1 MAENAREQQNSLLSD
16 TMDMMREVMRYAP
29 LSKMGMTS
37 KQYQAELNKNPDL
50 WLKAIRQQF
59 PYVRFIASKDREL
72 SVQELKD
79 LYTRLCMHVQAS
91 TLAKFARFDAQNIT
105 TENLQELMVQ
115 HENAEPSH
123 VLDVQKK
130 DPACAGYLP
139 IIREFEYPGLAYMPP
154 VDLFML
160 VAQNPGIFLD
170 SLELENNKRL
180 IPKFG
185 DITSKRIAS
194 LSDFVPN
201 HFGLPLEQ
209 DGDYRDLYA
218 HIVLADVAAIAQ
230 HTLLNKLETG
240 EMSIFMDLACRL
252 GRADVVALLIAQR
265 CPPKGNYLKQS
276 FVKTACQF
284 AHKAIVQCLVSTI
297 PTKDREQFFDNVLIQ
312 KGLVWDVMASLVED
326 SVGSYLRPLGL
337 APNRHPF
344 SEQILRG
351 NHAFIEAF
359 WKALAD
365 YPAKD
370 INKLK
375 EKITHLFGAVCQA
388 KGITMQQL
396 QASWLHFKQYMMPV
410 KRFLNK
416 ALYTHLINQYR
427 QDLSDPAVME
437 WIAQVASATSDIST
451 ENSLSRALRNTDH
464 SGATLWVMLKLEV
477 EGVCNLPWK
486 LQDLHTLVSSIS
498 DTMPN
503 KKGLLAQLIIKLL
516 IRHDPDKSDA
526 WLMDFPENFITKTL
540 DAIAA
545 GNLAYTGIA
554 ANLLW
559 MQQTPFS
566 NLAWPNTE
574 KCMASGRARKPTK
587 LYELFLAAQR
597 TGPADEKECAM
608 LIYYMLKER
617 CSEKTIQE
625 MLAAGPQPFQAHTDV
640 LAFLQQLDE
649 KTSTIND
656 GILSELEA
664 IKQLGMIL
672 FCEDSLFRY
681 RFTEYQLQGWGKKCY
696 VTRVSASERSVFR
709 KVIETISD
717 ALADERSREQDVA
730 ALFYNMLC
738 TYAGYKPDSAVPGFF
753 NRLREGRINHH
764 GALAY
769 EILKE
774 RGNKAFQTM
783 QELRDFFLKL
793 EAKAEEQHLELYQN
807 PEGEL
812 YTIKRLCMYFSMH
825 YRKNIAAA
833 ENNENDGERPK
844 MNL

>member
-1 MAENAREQQNSLLSD
+1 MAENPREQQNSLLSD
-16 TMDMMREVMRYAP
+16 TMDMMKEVMRYAP
-29 LSKMGMTS
+29 LSKMGVTS
-37 KQYQAELNKNPDL
+37 KQYQAQLNKNPDL

-59 PYVRFIASKDREL
+59 PYVRFITGKDRKL
-72 SVQELKD
+72 SITELKD
-79 LYTRLCMHVQAS
+79 LYARLCVHVQAS
-91 TLAKFARFDAQNIT
+91 TLAKFARFDAQSIT
-105 TENLQELMVQ
+105 PESIEELKAR
-115 HENAEPSH
+115 HKNAEPSH
-123 VLDVQKK
+123 LLDEKKK
-130 DPACAGYLP
+130 DPARAGYLP
-139 IIREFEYPGLAYMPP
+139 IIREFEYPGLVYMPP

-170 SLELENNKRL
+170 SLVLEQDGGL
-180 IPKFG
+180 VPKF
-185 DITSKRIAS
+185 DDTTSKRIVS

-201 HFGLPLEQ
+201 HFGLAPEK
-209 DGDYRDLYA
+209 DGDYRNLYA
-218 HIVLADVAAIAQ
+218 HIVLANIVTIQ
-230 HTLLNKLETG
+230 KHPLLNQLKHD
-240 EMSIFMDLACRL
+240 EMPIFMDLACRL
-252 GRADVVALLIAQR
+252 GRADVVTLLIAQG
-265 CPPKGNYLKQS
+265 CPPNGNYLGQKFIQ
-276 FVKTACQF
+276 TACQF

-297 PTKDREQFFDNVLIQ
+297 STQDRKQFFDSVLIQ
-312 KGLVWDVMASLVED
+312 KGLVWDVMASLVDD
-326 SVGSYLRPLGL
+326 SIGGYLQPLRL
-337 APNRHPF
+337 ASNRHAF
-344 SEQILRG
+344 SKQILSG

-359 WKALAD
+359 WEALAD
-365 YPAKD
+365 SPTKD
-370 INKLK
+370 INVLK
-375 EKITHLFGAVCQA
+375 EKITYLFGAVCREP
-388 KGITMQQL
+388 GMTIQQL
-396 QASWLHFKQYMMPV
+396 QMAWLYFKQYMMPV
-410 KRFLNK
+410 KWPLNK

-437 WIAQVASATSDIST
+437 WIVQVASATSDIST
-451 ENSLSRALRNTDH
+451 ENSFSRALSVTDH
-464 SGATLWVMLKLEV
+464 SGARLWVMLKLEV
-477 EGVCNLPWK
+477 EGVWNLPWK

-503 KKGLLAQLIIKLL
+503 KKGLLAELIIKLL
-516 IRHDPDKSDA
+516 RRHDPDKSDA

-574 KCMASGRARKPTK
+574 KCMESGRARKPTK

-617 CSEKTIQE
+617 CSEKTVQE

-664 IKQLGMIL
+664 ITQLGMIL
-672 FCEDSLFRY
+672 FCEDSSFRH

-696 VTRVSASERSVFR
+696 VTRVSSSERSVFR
-709 KVIETISD
+709 KAIDTIID

-783 QELRDFFLKL
+783 QELRDFFLEL
-793 EAKAEEQHLELYQN
+793 EAKAEAQHLELYQN

-812 YTIKRLCMYFSMH
+812 YTIKRLCMHFSMH